1 MQQTLLSKIAN
12 KMSNFLTYQDN
23 PPPTRF
29 VLGEQYERRDPEQ
42 QPDSSLQRQQQQLAS
57 LLAYA
62 RQLEATVEKT
72 VVALPSSS
80 PQELQTLAGEVVL
93 LEQEYAALSPLLL
106 GYNTGVDDLAL
117 VPLHASLVENRQL
130 AEKIFHLPLNQDV
143 ITRAFSLPL
152 RTPVNA
158 LLIYMEGISD
168 KKLIDQ
174 VVLSPLMNLSRSQQ
188 LSLDPNATDTLIASV
203 LPSNQ
208 AKKLTSL
215 GDVEQAVHSGN
226 TVILIDGLHE
236 AIAVDTKG
244 WEHRSV
250 DKPAIEPSIRGSQ
263 SSFTETLTVNTALIR
278 TKLRTSDLITE
289 ALTIGD
295 RGNTRCALM
304 YLQSVANP
312 KLVDEIRRRITAIS
326 TDVITDIG
334 VLEQFIDEHPLIP
347 FPTVL
352 STERPDRVPVHLA
365 EGRVAVL
372 LEGSPFAIIAPISL
386 FSLFHAIDDYSFK
399 LPAGVFM
406 RMLRFFGAFL
416 SALSWSLSSPSL
428 VWLLF
433 PCLTTACLL
442 PSG

>member
-93 LEQEYAALSPLLL
+93 LEREYAALSPLLL
-106 GYNTGVDDLAL
+106 GYNSGLKDLPVL
-117 VPLHASLVENRQL
+117 PLQASLAENRQL

-416 SALSWSLSSPSL
+416 SAPSWSLSSPSL